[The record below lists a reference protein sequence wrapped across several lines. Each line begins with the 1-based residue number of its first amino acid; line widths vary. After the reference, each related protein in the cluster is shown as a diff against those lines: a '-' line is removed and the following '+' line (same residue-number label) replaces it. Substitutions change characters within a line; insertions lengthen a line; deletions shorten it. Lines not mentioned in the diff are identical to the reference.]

1 MSKKYGLKSHKYR
14 KIWVLDG
21 CNIILWLSCMKLYRK
36 EAILIMESKV
46 VFTNQNGKSI
56 TNFEIT
62 SDSILEIM
70 RNKYGY
76 ETINIKLFW
85 IN

>member
-1 MSKKYGLKSHKYR
+1 
-14 KIWVLDG
+14 
-21 CNIILWLSCMKLYRK
+21 MKLYRK
-36 EAILIMESKV
+36 EAILIMGSKV

>member
-1 MSKKYGLKSHKYR
+1 
-14 KIWVLDG
+14 
-21 CNIILWLSCMKLYRK
+21 
-36 EAILIMESKV
+36 MESKV

>member
-1 MSKKYGLKSHKYR
+1 MTKKCGFKYHKYLE
-14 KIWVLDG
+14 KWVLDR

>member
-1 MSKKYGLKSHKYR
+1 MTKKCNFKSHKYCKQQTFNR
-14 KIWVLDG
+14 